1 MHRHRILYLT
11 FLLVLFSFS
20 ISCNYPGRSK
30 PSNNISQAQL
40 RQTLSAQSTSRIQTL
55 TPQPVSTQTSAPA
68 QTTDF
73 PMPTENPMA
82 QEFFKNTVQDDT
94 ESSYTY
100 YAQSGDTLPTLLKRF
115 QVTADQ
121 VSSSESIPAQT
132 LIPLNQKLLIVNHL
146 GECAY
151 PAALLPDSEVINSP
165 SAAGFNIDEY
175 VQNAGG
181 YLSTYSENVYG
192 EMLSGSQIV
201 QRVASEASVNPRLLL
216 AFLEYRSHWVL
227 GQPESGAD
235 TSHPIGFRAPEKVG
249 LYQELVL
256 TGTQLN
262 LGYYGWRLG
271 NILYLKFPDGRQER
285 IHPEL
290 NAGTVAVQH
299 LLSLFHYPDIWVK
312 SLYGEKIFPNL
323 YREMFGDPGTRAAS
337 VEPLLPVDLEQPV
350 LELPIPPGERW
361 SLTGGPHYSW
371 NTGSPRG
378 GLDFAPVTGEPAC
391 SVSRAW
397 ATAAAPGL
405 VVRSANN
412 ALAIDLDGDGYEQ
425 TGWVVVYVHLAG
437 EGRVPQGT
445 QVKADDPLGHPSCE
459 RGVNTGTHVHIA
471 RKYNGEWLSADG
483 PIQMTLSG
491 WVVYAGLKNYQG
503 ELIKG
508 DQIVTASPVGPRT
521 SIIVR

>member
-1 MHRHRILYLT
+1 
-11 FLLVLFSFS
+11 
-20 ISCNYPGRSK
+20 
-30 PSNNISQAQL
+30 
-40 RQTLSAQSTSRIQTL
+40 
-55 TPQPVSTQTSAPA
+55 
-68 QTTDF
+68 
-73 PMPTENPMA
+73 
-82 QEFFKNTVQDDT
+82 
-94 ESSYTY
+94 
-100 YAQSGDTLPTLLKRF
+100 
-115 QVTADQ
+115 
-121 VSSSESIPAQT
+121 
-132 LIPLNQKLLIVNHL
+132 
-146 GECAY
+146 
-151 PAALLPDSEVINSP
+151 
-165 SAAGFNIDEY
+165 
-175 VQNAGG
+175 
-181 YLSTYSENVYG
+181 
-192 EMLSGSQIV
+192 
-201 QRVASEASVNPRLLL
+201 
-216 AFLEYRSHWVL
+216 
-227 GQPESGAD
+227 
-235 TSHPIGFRAPEKVG
+235 
-249 LYQELVL
+249 
-256 TGTQLN
+256 
-262 LGYYGWRLG
+262 
-271 NILYLKFPDGRQER
+271 
-285 IHPEL
+285 
-290 NAGTVAVQH
+290 
-299 LLSLFHYPDIWVK
+299 
-312 SLYGEKIFPNL
+312 
-323 YREMFGDPGTRAAS
+323 
-337 VEPLLPVDLEQPV
+337 V